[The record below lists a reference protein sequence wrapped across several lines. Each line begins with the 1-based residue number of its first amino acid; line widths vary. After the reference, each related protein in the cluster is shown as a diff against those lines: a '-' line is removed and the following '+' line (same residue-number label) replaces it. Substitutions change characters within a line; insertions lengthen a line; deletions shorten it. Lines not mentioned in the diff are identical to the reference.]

1 MALLLSRRL
10 AARAASASRAA
21 SRAAS
26 TLTASS
32 RGGADGAAGVAVASI
47 DDGKANSFT
56 MGMIDEVNSFLDDA
70 EADAGTAA
78 VVLTGNAKFF
88 SAGFDL
94 KVMTQGTPDDIF
106 NLVTH
111 GAEMCLRLA
120 TFPKPVVAA
129 STGHCMALGA
139 IITLACDYRVGADGK
154 FKVGMNEGAC
164 VCLKTGDG
172 DGGVGRR
179 EMEGRRGGRSV
190 VCVCV
195 WCASLKGAQECVC
208 RLPETTCIGMRQEA
222 GYGR

>member
-164 VCLKTGDG
+164 VC
-172 DGGVGRR
+172 V
-179 EMEGRRGGRSV
+179 
-190 VCVCV
+190 
-195 WCASLKGAQECVC
+195 
-208 RLPETTCIGMRQEA
+208 
-222 GYGR
+222 